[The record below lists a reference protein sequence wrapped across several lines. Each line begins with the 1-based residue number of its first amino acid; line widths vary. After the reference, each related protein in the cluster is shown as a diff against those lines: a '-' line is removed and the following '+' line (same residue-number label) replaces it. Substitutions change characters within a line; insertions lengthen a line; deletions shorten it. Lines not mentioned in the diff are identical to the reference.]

1 MPSWYAEFSRR
12 EDVRQSVKTHTVSHF
27 AGCNL
32 VEPRAAPFSSIA
44 MLRPYRG
51 RRPTLSE
58 SAYVDASA
66 QVIGDVELGDRV
78 SVWCNT
84 TIRGDVNSIRIGNES
99 NIQDNSCLHVD
110 RDKPLIIGQRVVVG
124 HSVTLHACVIGDKC
138 LIGMGSTVL
147 SGSKIGAGSIVAAG
161 AVVVEGAEFPPG
173 SLLMG
178 APAKVLRPVSDSE
191 RERIRRNAASYIEL
205 IREYKEEPQ

>member
-1 MPSWYAEFSRR
+1 
-12 EDVRQSVKTHTVSHF
+12 
-27 AGCNL
+27 
-32 VEPRAAPFSSIA
+32 

-178 APAKVLRPVSDSE
+178 APARVRRPVSDQE
-191 RERIRRNAASYIEL
+191 RERIRRNAASYVEL
-205 IREYKEEPQ
+205 SREYKEETQ